1 MNRLACAARHRTA
14 SRRHNDDVR
23 DPYGT
28 WSWRSPGFRHGASKS
43 RDAESATPSSDPA
56 KTIWS
61 GSTARMAQD
70 GIPGSRASVARLC
83 ENPKGRRPPQDM
95 LKACLPRVPLPS
107 VSATS
112 PPHRDRLVARSREWK
127 DRVAFPY
134 YRMVGRLRDMRR
146 VSSHCQPN
154 PPKHERCCL
163 AAERRTGCGRM
174 KG

>member
-28 WSWRSPGFRHGASKS
+28 WSWRSPGASVTARANPATLNQQRRHLIQQKRYGQDRPLAWRRMAYQDRVRQWQGCAKTPRAGGRPRICSKHAFPEFRFLRFLRHHRPTAIASS
-43 RDAESATPSSDPA
+43 RDRENG
-56 KTIWS
+56 KTV
-61 GSTARMAQD
+61 
-70 GIPGSRASVARLC
+70 SR
-83 ENPKGRRPPQDM
+83 
-95 LKACLPRVPLPS
+95 
-107 VSATS
+107 S
-112 PPHRDRLVARSREWK
+112 PT
-127 DRVAFPY
+127 
-134 YRMVGRLRDMRR
+134 RMVGRLRDMRR